1 MMVVLLAALKILAV
15 LVVLVALLIVI
26 ALLLPLG
33 FSVEYRPGR
42 LRVNAVYG
50 PLHRTIWSHKL
61 HRPSMSFASR
71 AAGRPPEPTPQR
83 ETAQPAP
90 EAVPQQVKPDQS
102 VTPREP
108 IRQQAP
114 PAAPAPQDPKNA
126 SAPPVPEEE
135 EEIESGAVMKRLER
149 MLEVA
154 VEDPKAMARCVLGHM
169 RWLRKHSLFKIHVRH
184 LHVFWT
190 VTCEDASRTA
200 VVYGAELAAFN
211 MALELVQ
218 QTVLLQSDLLWLEPD
233 FLGNRRAERR
243 ISCTVSASAIL
254 MFHLLYRI
262 WKDPLLQPVSQSE
275 SQTT

>member
-15 LVVLVALLIVI
+15 LILLVVLLVVV

-33 FSVEYRPGR
+33 FSVAYRPGH
-42 LRVNAVYG
+42 LRVDAVYG
-50 PLHRTIWSHKL
+50 PLHRTVWSRKL
-61 HRPSMSFASR
+61 HRPTMSFAPR
-71 AAGRPPEPTPQR
+71 TGEKPPEASPQQ
-83 ETAQPAP
+83 EAAAAP
-90 EAVPQQVKPDQS
+90 EAAPRQAVPEQP
-102 VTPREP
+102 VTPKEP
-108 IRQQAP
+108 LPQGAQQAES
-114 PAAPAPQDPKNA
+114 AARNPEKA
-126 SAPPVPEEE
+126 SAPPMPEEE

-149 MLEVA
+149 MLEVT
-154 VEDPKAMARCVLGHM
+154 VEDPKAMARCVLSHM

-184 LHVFWT
+184 LNVFWT

-200 VVYGAELAAFN
+200 VVYGAEMAAFN
-211 MALELVQ
+211 TALAFVQ
-218 QTVLLQSDLLWLEPD
+218 QTVLLQSDRLWLEPD

-262 WKDPLLQPVSQSE
+262 WKDPLLQPVPQSE